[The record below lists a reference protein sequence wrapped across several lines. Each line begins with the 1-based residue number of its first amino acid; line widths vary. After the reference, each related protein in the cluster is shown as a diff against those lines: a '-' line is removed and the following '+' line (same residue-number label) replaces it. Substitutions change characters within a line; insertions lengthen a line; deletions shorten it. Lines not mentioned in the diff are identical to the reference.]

1 MAVPYPVP
9 VSTLGEQFELFRPQ
23 FIALL
28 EQHDEVTTAI
38 ERPPVRLSYVD
49 RRLSVLSND
58 IVCPQSFYHL
68 SLFNLILIGPFL
80 GSFESRRR
88 SRRSRLSPLCHRILP
103 PPSRVLPLLFFP
115 GRLLHFISLCSRLA
129 RGFHRCRMGAF
140 DRSSMF
146 LFVLLKFSFI
156 PFS

>member
-58 IVCPQSFYHL
+58 IVCPRPFYHL
-68 SLFNLILIGPFL
+68 SLFNLILIGSFL
-80 GSFESRRR
+80 GSFES
-88 SRRSRLSPLCHRILP
+88 
-103 PPSRVLPLLFFP
+103 
-115 GRLLHFISLCSRLA
+115 
-129 RGFHRCRMGAF
+129 
-140 DRSSMF
+140 
-146 LFVLLKFSFI
+146 
-156 PFS
+156 